1 MKKAFLSPV
10 KALLFDL
17 GGVVIDFDFNRV
29 FARWADDSRR
39 RLEEIQSRFSFDHAF
54 EAFERGEIEA
64 TDYYNSLRKTLGIDI
79 SDRQFEDGWN
89 TVYIGEIDGMA
100 ELLEFAG
107 RKLPIYALTNSNA
120 VHKKVW
126 STRFGRI
133 LSCFR
138 TVFNSSDI
146 GSRKPEPD
154 VFHFIA
160 DATGV
165 DLHQMVF
172 YDDLVEN
179 IAGAQ
184 AVGMK
189 TVHVTSISDVEKSFK
204 TIFRTCNW
212 LQTR

>member
-1 MKKAFLSPV
+1 MKDSLTSPV

-39 RLEEIQSRFSFDHAF
+39 SVEEIQSRFSFDHSF

-64 TDYYNSLRKTLGIDI
+64 ADYFNSLRTTLGIDI

-100 ELLEFAG
+100 ELLEYA
-107 RKLPIYALTNSNA
+107 RQRLPIYALTNSNA

-126 STRFGRI
+126 STRFGSI
-133 LSCFR
+133 LSRFH

-165 DLHQMVF
+165 ALHRMVF

-184 AVGMK
+184 AVGIK
-189 TVHVTSISDVEKSFK
+189 TVHVTSISDVETSFNR
-204 TIFRTCNW
+204 IFQQGKR
-212 LQTR
+212 L

>member
-1 MKKAFLSPV
+1 MNRSLVSPV
-10 KALLFDL
+10 KALLFDI

-29 FARWADDSRR
+29 FERWANDSRR
-39 RLEEIQSRFSFDHAF
+39 SLEEIQSRFSFDHSF

-64 TDYYNSLRKTLGIDI
+64 TDYFNSLRTTLGIDI

-89 TVYIGEIDGMA
+89 RVYIGEIDGMA
-100 ELLEFAG
+100 ELLEFAQQ
-107 RKLPIYALTNSNA
+107 RLPIYALTNSNA
-120 VHKKVW
+120 VHKEIW
-126 STRFGRI
+126 STQFGKI
-133 LSCFR
+133 LSRFR

-146 GSRKPEPD
+146 GKRKPDPE

-165 DLHQMVF
+165 DLHQMIL

-184 AVGMK
+184 AVGMN
-189 TVHVTSISDVEKSFK
+189 TVHVTAISDVEKSFQ
-204 TIFRTCNW
+204 TIFRTCN
-212 LQTR
+212 

>member
-1 MKKAFLSPV
+1 MKSTIVSPV
-10 KALLFDL
+10 KALLFDI
-17 GGVVIDFDFNRV
+17 GGVVVDFDFDRV
-29 FARWADDSRR
+29 FARWADDSRLS
-39 RLEEIQSRFSFDHAF
+39 LEEIQSRFFFDQSF

-64 TDYYNSLRKTLGIDI
+64 ADYFNSLRIMLGIDI

-100 ELLEFAG
+100 ELLAFAG
-107 RKLPIYALTNSNA
+107 QKLPIYALTNSNA

-126 STRFGRI
+126 STRFGSI
-133 LSCFR
+133 LSRFHA
-138 TVFNSSDI
+138 VFNSSDI
-146 GSRKPEPD
+146 GKRKPEPD
-154 VFHFIA
+154 VFYFIA

-204 TIFRTCNW
+204 AIFGT
-212 LQTR
+212 